1 MKNNINILVLFGLVL
16 MCFGLCC
23 LAVFIQDLLEASQYN
38 AVFRWRAPQVFF
50 LGTGAMSLMAGL
62 GLMLRQRWAVRSSTL
77 LLILVAG
84 AWTFFLLSEFQR
96 SGEEVMVRIGMTVFV
111 YSALLFGI
119 LFLNNEYVLRL
130 FDEAHSPEGKNEDI
144 LDW

>member
-50 LGTGAMSLMAGL
+50 PGH
-62 GLMLRQRWAVRSSTL
+62 RSDEPHGW
-77 LLILVAG
+77 AG
-84 AWTFFLLSEFQR
+84 ADAAPKMGRSLLYTPPDPGSGCLDVFLTQR
-96 SGEEVMVRIGMTVFV
+96 ISKVRRRGD
-111 YSALLFGI
+111 G
-119 LFLNNEYVLRL
+119 
-130 FDEAHSPEGKNEDI
+130 
-144 LDW
+144 